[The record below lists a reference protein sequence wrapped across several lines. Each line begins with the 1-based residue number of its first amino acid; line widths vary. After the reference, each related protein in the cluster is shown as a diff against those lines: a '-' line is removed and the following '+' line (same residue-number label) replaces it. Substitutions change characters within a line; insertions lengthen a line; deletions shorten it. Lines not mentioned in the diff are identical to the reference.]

1 MFVAFP
7 SDMDFISFLLGIA
20 IFYFAFIRPIT
31 KTSEY
36 KYPKQVK
43 KEIGEN
49 KFNELKEVVERKNNG
64 ETIYP
69 DDLKYLNRNDLKK
82 YLDAKFSDEK

>member
-1 MFVAFP
+1 MTFP
-7 SDMDFISFLLGIA
+7 SDMDVISFVLGIT
-20 IFYFAFIRPIT
+20 IFYFIFIRPII
-31 KTSEY
+31 KTPEY
-36 KYPKQVK
+36 KYLKKIK
-43 KEIGEN
+43 KEIGKD